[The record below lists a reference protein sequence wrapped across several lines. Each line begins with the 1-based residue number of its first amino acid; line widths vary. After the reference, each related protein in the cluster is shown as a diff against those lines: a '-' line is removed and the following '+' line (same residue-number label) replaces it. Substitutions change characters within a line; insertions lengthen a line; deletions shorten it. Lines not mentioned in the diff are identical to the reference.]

1 MNNRIVAALIGCVL
15 ISALG
20 GFGAPLLCRGSADS
34 KCAEHWQTAA
44 GGALTASATLSAL
57 LARITGTDQPPKP

>member
-15 ISALG
+15 ISAIG
-20 GFGAPLLCRGSADS
+20 GFGAPLLCRGSSDS
-34 KCAEHWQTAA
+34 KCAERWQTAA

-57 LARITGTDQPPKP
+57 LARITGADQSPKP

>member
-1 MNNRIVAALIGCVL
+1 MNNHIVAALIGCVL

-20 GFGAPLLCRGSADS
+20 GFGAPLLCRGSSDS

-57 LARITGTDQPPKP
+57 LARITGADQSPKP